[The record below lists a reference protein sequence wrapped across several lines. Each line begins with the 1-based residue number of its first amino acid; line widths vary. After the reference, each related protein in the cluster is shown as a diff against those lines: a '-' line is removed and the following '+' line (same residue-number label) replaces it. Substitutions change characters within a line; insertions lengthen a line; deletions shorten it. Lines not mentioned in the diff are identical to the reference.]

1 MNKASIIW
9 RPYFFKGGD
18 MTDKHSVPGTFGKY
32 SHRSLIWGKQQMVG
46 AGTQLTAQTGMRVL
60 SSGGNAVDAAVA
72 TAFTAGVLE
81 PTAHYTLGGEVAF
94 LFYDAAEDKVRS
106 IVGQGW
112 APKQATIKFYN
123 DNFGEIPSGAL
134 STTVPGV
141 ISALLSMLKLYGT
154 LSFEE
159 VVKDALN
166 FSQKGFPAYQFFS
179 RAINTDE
186 RLQNI
191 KKFKTTSDI
200 FLPNGEPP
208 KIGSMFVQEDL
219 YKSLALMVDAEK
231 RVIENNGTRE
241 EGIDAARDVYYKGE
255 IASQLVSALVDLGAP
270 YTLEDFEQ
278 YESPEEEPIKVDYR
292 EYTIYTNQTWTQ
304 GITLLQ
310 ALKILEGFDLR
321 SLGHNSAEVIHLQ
334 VEALKLAFADR
345 EKYVGDP
352 AFVDVPVEELL
363 SEEYC
368 SMRRKLIDHNVA
380 RAQYGPGDPINLIA
394 EISSEPLTQTP
405 SYESPVFSEDGTTY
419 LATIDSKGNM
429 VSATPSSFAALTQGS
444 VMGETGIIVNCRGCY
459 FWLDPENPNCIDG
472 HKRPRTTP
480 CTFIIMKNEK
490 PYMTLG
496 TPGGDSQ
503 PQSNL
508 QVFSNIADFGMD
520 TQEAVEAPR
529 YCGYSFPRSPW
540 PHREFPYR
548 LDLESRIDPEVISD
562 LGKKG
567 HKVEAI
573 GPWGVRNGFTPLMID
588 PDSGVYCGG
597 ADPRKES
604 VVLGW

>member
-1 MNKASIIW
+1 
-9 RPYFFKGGD
+9 
-18 MTDKHSVPGTFGKY
+18 MTNTHSVSGTYGRY
-32 SHRSLIWGKQQMVG
+32 SHRSLIWGKHQMVG

-60 SSGGNAVDAAVA
+60 NSGGNAVDAAVA
-72 TAFTAGVLE
+72 GALTAGVLE

-94 LFYDAAEDKVRS
+94 LFYDAAEDRVRS

-112 APKQATIKFYN
+112 APKQATIEYYN
-123 DNFGEIPSGAL
+123 KNFGEIPAGAL

-141 ISALLSMLKLYGT
+141 ISALLTMLKLYGT
-154 LSFEE
+154 FSFED
-159 VVKDALN
+159 VVMDALT
-166 FSQKGFPAYQFFS
+166 FSGKGFPAYQLFS
-179 RAINTDE
+179 RAINTEE
-186 RLQNI
+186 RLKNI
-191 KKFKTTSDI
+191 KKFKTTSDV
-200 FLPNGEPP
+200 FLPGGAPP
-208 KIGSMFVQEDL
+208 EIGSMFVQENL
-219 YKSLALMVDAEK
+219 YKSLNLMVEAERTALK
-231 RVIENNGTRE
+231 HGDSRE
-241 EGIDAARDVYYKGE
+241 EAIQAARDVYYKGE
-255 IASQLVSALVDLGAP
+255 IASQLVDALVDLGAP
-270 YTLEDFEQ
+270 YTLEDFSS

-310 ALKILEGFDLR
+310 ALKILEGFDLN
-321 SLGHNSAEVIHLQ
+321 SVGHNSAHTIHLQ

-352 AFVDVPVEELL
+352 AFVKVPVKELL

-368 SMRRKLIDHNVA
+368 ALRRQLIDLNVA
-380 RAQYGPGDPINLIA
+380 RAQYGPGDPINMID
-394 EISSEPLTQTP
+394 EIVTDSTIPDV
-405 SYESPVFSEDGTTY
+405 SYEAPVFSEDGTTY
-419 LATIDSKGNM
+419 LATIDAMGNM

-444 VMGETGIIVNCRGCY
+444 VMGDTGIIVNCRGCY

-480 CTFIIMKNEK
+480 CTFIIMKNGN

-508 QVFSNIADFGMD
+508 QVFSNIVDFGMD
-520 TQEAVEAPR
+520 IQEAVEAPR

-548 LDLESRIDPEVISD
+548 LDLENRIDPEVISELD
-562 LGKKG
+562 EKG
-567 HKVEAI
+567 HKTEAI
-573 GPWGVRNGFTPLMID
+573 APWGVRNGFTPLMID